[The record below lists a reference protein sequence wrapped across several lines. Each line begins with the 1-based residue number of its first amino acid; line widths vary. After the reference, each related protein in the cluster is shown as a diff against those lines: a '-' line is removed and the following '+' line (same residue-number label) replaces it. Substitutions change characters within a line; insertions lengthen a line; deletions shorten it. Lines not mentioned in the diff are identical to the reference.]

1 MQTGLLP
8 LVWAVTLVLRAA
20 RRAALQALEATTAT
34 AHSTL
39 QAVLIARGNWYKM
52 QACSLAATLQAGV
65 HRARPGLM
73 SPALV
78 ATGNKLG
85 VRRVAVTAAARHQ
98 AQAAPPLVHH
108 LVHHP
113 VLAARPRRA
122 LAALLQALA
131 VHHLALPQAP
141 VVTAAAAV
149 TRTGIQTAII
159 HLELSSAIAQLAL
172 LWSMNTKLNGGPT
185 ITTLRQTLAHGRSGN
200 KSVAANN
207 SYC

>member
-39 QAVLIARGNWYKM
+39 QAAPIAPGNWYKM
-52 QACSLAATLQAGV
+52 QASCLAATLQAGA

-98 AQAAPPLVHH
+98 ARAAPP

-159 HLELSSAIAQLAL
+159 HLELSSAIARLAL
-172 LWSMNTKLNGGPT
+172 LRSMNTKLNGGAT

-200 KSVAANN
+200 KSVAASN